1 MKIQE
6 KRRVKR
12 NTNAIEN
19 EIEHK
24 QCRLSKEKEETDH
37 IVILAVVIICMA
49 LLTSKFKYLPSIN
62 NSVSITCLFGS
73 DRNSSAKNP

>member
-1 MKIQE
+1 MQEKNQIKRNKKKRKSEEMHEKIRLNEIQLQKEEMKIQE

-12 NTNAIEN
+12 NTN

-37 IVILAVVIICMA
+37 IVIFAVVII
-49 LLTSKFKYLPSIN
+49 
-62 NSVSITCLFGS
+62 
-73 DRNSSAKNP
+73 

>member
-1 MKIQE
+1 MKCKKKIRLKEIKKKKKIWRNARKNQINEIQLQKEEMKIQE

-37 IVILAVVIICMA
+37 IVILAVVII
-49 LLTSKFKYLPSIN
+49 
-62 NSVSITCLFGS
+62 
-73 DRNSSAKNP
+73 

>member
-1 MKIQE
+1 MHEKIRLNEIQLQKEEMKIQE

-37 IVILAVVIICMA
+37 IVILAVVII
-49 LLTSKFKYLPSIN
+49 
-62 NSVSITCLFGS
+62 
-73 DRNSSAKNP
+73 